1 MLADFSFSSSSRPST
16 ASVPR
21 RTSSTTILAQC
32 SLPDLN
38 HDHPRPVL
46 SAGPQSRPSTPSVP
60 CRASTTTIHVQCS
73 LPDVDHDHPRP
84 SVRCRAPTAIIHAQR
99 FCRTPTPPSP
109 KPCQIECQ
117 KLCQLDC
124 QTPCEMVSQ
133 LCITAM
139 VQRLGIVSDTG
150 KWSQQAVLP
159 SFCYYTIFPP
169 VRVLSFYAS

>member
-84 SVRCRAPTAIIHAQR
+84 SVRCR
-99 FCRTPTPPSP
+99 TPTEIIPCPAFLPDPNAPLSKAMPDRMSKAMPARLSDSLRDGESVVYHSYGP
-109 KPCQIECQ
+109 KAR
-117 KLCQLDC
+117 D
-124 QTPCEMVSQ
+124 S
-133 LCITAM
+133 
-139 VQRLGIVSDTG
+139 
-150 KWSQQAVLP
+150 
-159 SFCYYTIFPP
+159 
-169 VRVLSFYAS
+169 